1 MTEKGFALMGD
12 GNIRPFLGGYSAY
25 LEARQQDEAQRQ
37 GGRPA
42 KPAPQREKVKTK
54 FSYHEQREYDTMEQE
69 IEALEQTLDEIKTQM
84 AQAGSDYVALQR
96 LTEEQQALEAKIEQ
110 KMDRWAELEE
120 MARRMR
126 S

>member
-1 MTEKGFALMGD
+1 
-12 GNIRPFLGGYSAY
+12 
-25 LEARQQDEAQRQ
+25 
-37 GGRPA
+37 
-42 KPAPQREKVKTK
+42 
-54 FSYHEQREYDTMEQE
+54 MEQE

-120 MARRMR
+120 MAQRMR

>member
-1 MTEKGFALMGD
+1 
-12 GNIRPFLGGYSAY
+12 
-25 LEARQQDEAQRQ
+25 
-37 GGRPA
+37 
-42 KPAPQREKVKTK
+42 
-54 FSYHEQREYDTMEQE
+54 MEQE

-84 AQAGSDYVALQR
+84 AQASSDYVALQR

>member
-1 MTEKGFALMGD
+1 
-12 GNIRPFLGGYSAY
+12 
-25 LEARQQDEAQRQ
+25 
-37 GGRPA
+37 
-42 KPAPQREKVKTK
+42 
-54 FSYHEQREYDTMEQE
+54 
-69 IEALEQTLDEIKTQM
+69 M